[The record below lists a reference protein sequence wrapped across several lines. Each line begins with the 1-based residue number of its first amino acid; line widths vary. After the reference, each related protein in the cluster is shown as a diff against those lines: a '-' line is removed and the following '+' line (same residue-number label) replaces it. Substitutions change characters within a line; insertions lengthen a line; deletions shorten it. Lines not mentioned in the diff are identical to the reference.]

1 MAAYKGTTVS
11 GFPNLFMITGPN
23 TGLGHSSM
31 VFMME
36 SQFAYIL
43 GALRA
48 LDARGAA
55 AVDPLPEAQ
64 AAYNAKLQA
73 KMLGTVWMTGGC
85 ASWYL
90 DDRGHNTTL
99 WPGFTWQFRLATR
112 KFDAEAYTLL
122 ERSAAEPA
130 SAPAVQRTTS

>member
-1 MAAYKGTTVS
+1 
-11 GFPNLFMITGPN
+11 
-23 TGLGHSSM
+23 M

-43 GALRA
+43 DALRT

-64 AAYNAKLQA
+64 TAYNAGVQA
-73 KMLGTVWMTGGC
+73 KMRGTVWMTGGC

-90 DDRGHNTTL
+90 DDRGRNTTL

-112 KFDAEAYTLL
+112 KFDADAYRLL
-122 ERSAAEPA
+122 ERRVHSPA
-130 SAPAVQRTTS
+130 SAAQRISTTSGSEWLDRER